1 MSSVEPVLR
10 VEDLTVGYRSDSGI
24 VRVLNDVSFS
34 VQRGEFV
41 AIVGESGCGKS
52 MTCLAV
58 SQLLP
63 HPVEVLSGSIRFGH
77 REVVGM
83 SERELRELRGQDF
96 SLVFQDPQSSL
107 NPTMRIERQIA
118 EALRLHTG
126 ASRRQGRQRA
136 VELLRTVGFPNAE
149 AVLRS
154 FPHELSGGMRQR
166 VAIAMALACVPSL
179 LMADEPTSA
188 LDATVQAQ
196 VIGLLKRIQAE
207 FELAVLFV
215 THDLQLVSHVADR
228 VIVMY
233 AGRVVESGPVA
244 QVIASPQHAY
254 TRDLLA
260 CVPSTA
266 VRLGGR
272 LARIPGAVPDLLNL
286 PSGCAYHPRCSLATD
301 ECRRSSPS
309 VAARGDHAWACHH
322 PGQDVRALVS
332 RSGAE

>member
-1 MSSVEPVLR
+1 MRPNEVVLR
-10 VEDLTVGYRSDSGI
+10 VENLNVGYSTDHGI
-24 VRVLNDVSFS
+24 VRVLNDVSFF
-34 VQRGEFV
+34 VRRGEFV

-63 HPVEVLSGSIRFGH
+63 HPVETLSGSILFGD
-77 REVVGM
+77 RDM
-83 SERELRELRGQDF
+83 AQLAERELRELRGQEL
-96 SLVFQDPQSSL
+96 SMVFQDPQSSL

-126 ASRRQGRQRA
+126 ASRRQGRRRA
-136 VELLRTVGFPNAE
+136 LELLRTVGFSNAE

-207 FELAVLFV
+207 FDLAVLFV

-233 AGRVVESGPVA
+233 AGRIVESGPVS
-244 QVIASPQHAY
+244 QVVASPQHAY

-266 VRLGGR
+266 VRLGGQ

-286 PSGCAYHPRCSLATD
+286 PRGCAYSPRCALASD
-301 ECRRSSPS
+301 DCRTSAPTVEVRAEHSWS
-309 VAARGDHAWACHH
+309 CHH
-322 PGQDVRALVS
+322 PGSDVRDPISQSAT
-332 RSGAE
+332 R